1 MHRVKF
7 VENFFTSFFLIK
19 VTVHKVRFAHKKNLN
34 VFISN
39 LGPTRYK
46 MSNYNV
52 QGGKELL
59 IDKERH
65 NT

>member
-7 VENFFTSFFLIK
+7 VEKKFTSFFLIK
-19 VTVHKVRFAHKKNLN
+19 VTVHKVRFAHKKKLN
-34 VFISN
+34 IFISN
-39 LGPTRYK
+39 LGTRYK

>member
-1 MHRVKF
+1 VHRVKF
-7 VENFFTSFFLIK
+7 VEKKFTSFFLIK
-19 VTVHKVRFAHKKNLN
+19 VTVHKVRFAHKKKLN
-34 VFISN
+34 IFISN
-39 LGPTRYK
+39 LGTRYK